1 MQRIVAWYLDIPPAR
16 PGQTIRWEWQFHQP
30 PGLAWPVVSGAL
42 LLILLVAGWL
52 YVRQSRTTPG
62 AFRWI
67 ALSLRVAA
75 LLLLFV
81 LLARPTLTIARTGL
95 PWVAVMIDTSA
106 SMSQADD
113 FASDQLPDAIRES
126 LPEQSGTASTRLDI
140 VRGLLTSQEGRFLD
154 RLQQQH
160 NVRLYQF
167 DSEPRRLAA
176 SDEAASTAELA
187 EAIRLLRPTGTQT
200 RLATSL
206 RSLLD
211 EASGTSPAAV
221 VVLTDGVATTTAAD
235 RLSAGAEDAA
245 RLGVPLMPVVVGS
258 DNPPRDV
265 ELTEI
270 LAEDITLLGDP
281 VSLMVHGNV
290 HGYAGKS
297 VRIVLRESGRDEIV
311 AETAVEVDGD
321 DEDISTLLSYR
332 PQQPGDYEFVVQA
345 IPLPGEHTTGNNELV
360 QPVRVREQQVRV
372 LLVERTPRWEFRFL
386 KAALER
392 EPTVRL
398 CTVLQEADLQYVA
411 EDRTALPRFPLS
423 REELFE
429 FDVVIVGDVDPGSLQ
444 LSAAKNLRAFVSEH
458 GGGLILVAG
467 TDHNPSAFFSTSL
480 ADALPVTA
488 TSPSGSSDG
497 TDAYELERTAEGR
510 RRLEL
515 RLADDP
521 DLDERIWSALSPVFW
536 LQTGIARKPGAESLV
551 VARDADAT
559 DHPAIVAHRFG
570 AGQVVFHA
578 TDELWR
584 WRRNVEDRFY
594 GRYWGQMIRALSRG
608 RLLAGSE
615 GIQLT
620 ADRTVYQMTDPIRLR
635 ARFANPAQA
644 PRDGEPVRVQL
655 DDGPGGQQVVELT
668 PRNDL
673 PELYEATLTDIPP
686 GSWHAWIVEPALTEI
701 PAAVDFRIELPRQ
714 EFRIRGVNRSD
725 LERAAR
731 ISGGQSYS
739 LADVDRLPGDLPRGR
754 AVPVSR
760 DAPLSLWNRWEA
772 LALLTLLLAAE
783 WMIRRRGGL
792 A

>member
-1 MQRIVAWYLDIPPAR
+1 MQRIVEWYLDISPAR
-16 PGQTIRWEWQFHQP
+16 PGQTIRWEWQFQQP
-30 PGLAWPVVSGAL
+30 SDLSWPVLLATF
-42 LLILLVAGWL
+42 LLILIVAGWL
-52 YVRQSRTTPG
+52 YVRESRTTPG
-62 AFRWI
+62 SFRWI
-67 ALSLRVAA
+67 ALGLRVAA

-113 FASDQLPDAIRES
+113 FESDQLPDAIRES
-126 LPEQSGTASTRLDI
+126 LPQQSGTASTRLDI
-140 VRGLLTSQEGRFLD
+140 VRGLLTNQEGRFLD
-154 RLQQQH
+154 RLLQQH

-167 DSEPRRLAA
+167 DSEPRLLASSA
-176 SDEAASTAELA
+176 ESATVAELA

-206 RSLLD
+206 RTLLD

-221 VVLTDGVATTTAAD
+221 VMLTDGVATTTAAD
-235 RLSAGAEDAA
+235 RLSAGAEEAA
-245 RLGVPLMPVVVGS
+245 RAGVPLMPVVVGS

-270 LAEDITLLGDP
+270 LAEDITFLGDP

-290 HGYAGKS
+290 HGFAGKS
-297 VRIVLRESGRDEIV
+297 VRIVLRESSRDDV
-311 AETAVEVDGD
+311 LAETTVEIDTD
-321 DEDISTLLSYR
+321 DDDISALLSYR

-345 IPLPGEHTTGNNELV
+345 VPLPGEQTIGNNELL

-372 LLVERTPRWEFRFL
+372 LLVERSPRWEFRFL
-386 KAALER
+386 KGTLER
-392 EPTVRL
+392 EPTVRVS
-398 CTVLQEADLQYVA
+398 TVLQEADLQYVA

-423 REELFE
+423 REELFA
-429 FDVVIVGDVDPGSLQ
+429 FDVVILGDVDPGSLQ
-444 LSAAKNLRAFVSEH
+444 LSAAENLRAFVSEH

-467 TDHNPSAFFSTSL
+467 MRHNPSAFFSTPL

-488 TSPSGSSDG
+488 TAAAQSTAGPDG
-497 TDAYELERTAEGR
+497 YDVERTAEGQ

-515 RLADDP
+515 RLADEP
-521 DLDERIWSALSPVFW
+521 DLDERIWTSLPALYW
-536 LQTGIARKPGAESLV
+536 LQTGVARKPGAESLV
-551 VARDADAT
+551 VALGPDGT

-584 WRRNVEDRFY
+584 WRRNVEDRYY

-620 ADRTVYQMTDPIRLR
+620 ADRTVYQMTDPVRLR

-644 PRDGEPVRVQL
+644 PRDGSPVRVQL
-655 DDGPGGQQVVELT
+655 EDGPEGQQVVELT
-668 PRNDL
+668 PRDDL
-673 PELYEATLTDIPP
+673 PGLYEATLTDIPP
-686 GSWHAWIVEPALTEI
+686 GRWHAWIVEPALSET

-714 EFRIRGVNRSD
+714 EFRVRGVNRAD

-731 ISGGQSYS
+731 ISGGKSYS
-739 LADVDRLPGDLPRGR
+739 LSDVDSLPDDLPRGR
-754 AVPVSR
+754 AIPVSR

-772 LALLTLLLAAE
+772 LMLLTLLLAAE